1 MRKLLTKYY
10 KNKIEK
16 EYTKQEELFDEISKT
31 IIAINLAK
39 DKCNTCCLRNNNICN
54 SINACIINDNT
65 LNYLILKEEKLKLK
79 LQKSSYKIAMYNLK
93 QSSL

>member
-31 IIAINLAK
+31 VIAINLAK
-39 DKCNTCCLRNNNICN
+39 DKCKTCCLHNNNICN

-65 LNYLILKEEKLKLK
+65 INYLLLKKEKLKQKLK
-79 LQKSSYKIAMYNLK
+79 KSSYKIAMYNLK

>member
-10 KNKIEK
+10 ENKIKK
-16 EYTKQEELFDEISKT
+16 EYIKQEELFDEISKT
-31 IIAINLAK
+31 VIAINLAK
-39 DKCNTCCLRNNNICN
+39 DKCNTCCLHNNNICN

-65 LNYLILKEEKLKLK
+65 INYLLLKKEKLKQKLK
-79 LQKSSYKIAMYNLK
+79 KSSYKIAMYNLK